1 MILNNENIISGFE
14 KYISLERNYSPLTT
28 YSYISDVTE
37 YVKYAEECLSESFVI
52 SANDKDMI
60 RAFMSSLMDKG
71 LKATYVNRKLAAIKS
86 FYKYALKIG
95 LIDRNPAYMIRGPK
109 QEKPLPVYVPTR
121 EVINIIDSEIDEND
135 AISVRNRLIIAILYE
150 CGLRRSEVAS
160 LFDKDVDIQTKQLKV
175 LGKGSKFRIVPFG
188 DSLKQMIID
197 WRTKRNNIKFG
208 YCETFFITLKG
219 EPMKPYDVYMVVH
232 KALEDVPNLSRRGA
246 HALRHSFAT
255 DMMGQGADL
264 LSIKELM
271 GHSSINTTVRYTHT
285 SFKQLQHMYNA
296 HPRAQNNVCIM
307 DIRIKALHFDATE
320 QLKEFIE
327 KKINKLSRFSDD
339 IQSVEVTMKVVK
351 PEVSNNKEVGIKVL
365 LDGTDLY
372 VDKIADSFEEAVDLS
387 VDVIKRQL
395 EKRKEQKKNIHI

>member
-1 MILNNENIISGFE
+1 MILNDKTIINEFE
-14 KYISLERNYSPLTT
+14 KYLSSERNYSPLTT
-28 YSYISDVTE
+28 SSYISDVVE
-37 YVKYAEECLSESFVI
+37 YSKYKENLTNEDFAI
-52 SANDKDMI
+52 SPDDKDII
-60 RAFMSSLMDKG
+60 RSFMSSLMDKG

-86 FYKYALKIG
+86 LYKYALKLGI
-95 LIDRNPAYMIRGPK
+95 IDKNPAYMIRGPK
-109 QEKPLPVYVPTR
+109 QEKPLPVYVPTK

-135 AISVRNRLIIAILYE
+135 IISVRNRLIIAILYE

-160 LFDKDVDIQTKQLKV
+160 LLDKDVDIHNKQLKV

-188 DSLKQMIID
+188 DSLKKMIIE
-197 WRTKRNNIKFG
+197 WRIKRNEIKIG
-208 YCETFFITLKG
+208 YCETFFITLKR
-219 EPMKPYDVYMVVH
+219 EPMKPYDVYMVAH
-232 KALEDVPNLSRRGA
+232 RALETVPNLSRRGA

-296 HPRAQNNVCIM
+296 HPRAQNDVCIM

-339 IQSVEVTMKVVK
+339 IQRVEVTMKVVK
-351 PEVSNNKEVGIKVL
+351 PEVSNNKEVGVKVF

-372 VDKIADSFEEAVDLS
+372 VDKVADSFEEAVDLS

-395 EKRKEQKKNIHI
+395 EKRKEQKKK